1 VTKIVGVVASSHG
14 DGLSKKLVNSA
25 LTGVSDAGGE
35 ALLIQLSDYVIPQ
48 WSDESVGRPAELS
61 AAFDDMDGIVIC
73 APVYY
78 LDVNGLAKDFMDTV
92 ELRDASGK
100 PGFGI
105 AVAGGTGKGLTSAL
119 KSIYYW
125 FFCKS
130 IHGIDPLPVSRFNF
144 EKALRQA
151 RTTGQKIVEVTKSPP
166 KTFRSLA
173 EGIAH
178 HQALSFMNYE
188 YVDEIGLLVLQ
199 LLDAPHG
206 KGDEKE
212 RKARGLY
219 ETGMGLI
226 REGRKADAVGPM
238 VEAYQILYY

>member
-1 VTKIVGVVASSHG
+1 MVKIVGVVASLHG
-14 DGLSKKLVNSA
+14 DGLCKRLVDSA
-25 LTGVSDAGGE
+25 LRGASAVGGE
-35 ALLIQLSDYVIPQ
+35 TSLVPLSDYDVPQ
-48 WSDESVGRPAELS
+48 WSDENVGRPEELS
-61 AAFDDMDGIVIC
+61 AAFDEMDGIVIC

-130 IHGIDPLPVSRFNF
+130 IRGIDPLPVSRFNF
-144 EKALRQA
+144 DSALRMAQV
-151 RTTGQKIVEVTKSPP
+151 TGRKLVELAKSPP
-166 KTFRSLA
+166 GPFPSMA
-173 EGIAH
+173 DGIAH
-178 HQALSFMNYE
+178 HQSLPFMNYE
-188 YVDEIGLLVLQ
+188 YVDEIGLLVRQ

-206 KGDEKE
+206 KGDAEE
-212 RKARGLY
+212 RRAKTLY
-219 ETGMGLI
+219 ERGMGLI
-226 REGRKADAVGPM
+226 EEGRKIEAVGTI

>member
-1 VTKIVGVVASSHG
+1 MARIVGVVASLHG
-14 DGLSKKLVNSA
+14 DGLSRRLVDSA
-25 LTGVSDAGGE
+25 LEGASAAGGE
-35 ALLIQLSDYVIPQ
+35 TSLVPLSDYDVPQ
-48 WSDESVGRPAELS
+48 WSDENVGRPGELS
-61 AAFDDMDGIVIC
+61 AAFDEMDGIVIC

-92 ELRDASGK
+92 ELRDASGRH
-100 PGFGI
+100 GFGI

-130 IHGIDPLPVSRFNF
+130 IRGIDPLPVSRFNF
-144 EKALRQA
+144 DSALRLA
-151 RTTGQKIVEVTKSPP
+151 KITGRKLVELAKSPP
-166 KTFRSLA
+166 EPFGSLA

-178 HQALSFMNYE
+178 HQSLPFMNFE
-188 YVDEIGLLVLQ
+188 YVDEIGLLVRQ

-206 KGDEKE
+206 KGDAKE
-212 RKARGLY
+212 REAKMLY
-219 ETGMGLI
+219 ERGMGLI
-226 REGRKADAVGPM
+226 EGGRKLEAVSPM

>member
-1 VTKIVGVVASSHG
+1 MVKIIGVVASLHG
-14 DGLSKKLVNSA
+14 DGLCKRLVDSA
-25 LTGVSDAGGE
+25 LRGASAAGGE
-35 ALLIQLSDYVIPQ
+35 TSLVPLSDYDVPQ
-48 WSDESVGRPAELS
+48 WSDENVGRPEELS
-61 AAFDDMDGIVIC
+61 AAFDEMDGIVIC

-92 ELRDASGK
+92 ELGDASGK

-130 IHGIDPLPVSRFNF
+130 IRGIDPLPVSRFNF
-144 EKALRQA
+144 DSALGIAQI
-151 RTTGQKIVEVTKSPP
+151 TGLKLVELAKSPP
-166 KTFRSLA
+166 RPFPSMA
-173 EGIAH
+173 DGIAH
-178 HQALSFMNYE
+178 HQSLPFMSYE
-188 YVDEIGLLVLQ
+188 YVDEIGLLVRQ

-206 KGDEKE
+206 KGDAEG
-212 RKARGLY
+212 RGAKTLY
-219 ETGMGLI
+219 ERGMGMI
-226 REGRKADAVGPM
+226 AEGRKLEAVGPI